1 MENLSNTMYKNPLGE
16 EKIGKL
22 LVKFSI
28 PAIVGMLVSALY
40 NIVDRIYIG
49 NAIDLGKNGLA
60 GITIGFPLMLV
71 TLAIGVLF
79 GIGGATLFSIR
90 LGQKRELDAE
100 RVLGNSFILLIVA
113 GIAYTIVGQI
123 FLVPLLRLFGASE
136 VVLPYSLEYMRVIFF
151 GATFQ
156 VLSMGLNHFIRADGS
171 PKIAMMTMFIGA
183 GINVVLDPIF
193 IFGLNMGM
201 AGAALAT
208 IIAQGVSATWV
219 ILHFLGKHSKA
230 KLLLKNFILDSK
242 IAKKIVSLGM
252 PGFLLQLASS
262 ILNSLLNRNLF
273 IYGGDI
279 AVSGMGIINSIQTLM
294 LMPIIG
300 LNQGVQPIIS
310 FNFGAKKFDRVKQ
323 AVKLAIIAA
332 TGICLVGFFATRL
345 FPELLVSMFNR
356 DKDLLVFGT
365 MAIGSWFLMMPVIGF
380 QIIAANFFQAIG
392 RSKSA
397 MFLTLTRQIIFLIPA
412 VIFFPELW
420 GVEGL
425 LYAAPFADLLA
436 AILTGYFF
444 INILKDLTHLSVA
457 HKENEIVAES
467 LLEV

>member
-1 MENLSNTMYKNPLGE
+1 MVYHNPLGE
-16 EKIGKL
+16 EKISKL
-22 LVKFSI
+22 LIKFSI

-49 NAIDLGKNGLA
+49 NAPELGANGLA
-60 GITIGFPLMLV
+60 GITIGFPLMLIM
-71 TLAIGVLF
+71 LAIGVLF

-90 LGQKRELDAE
+90 LGQKREEDAE
-100 RVLGNSFILLIVA
+100 KVLGNSFILLVSS
-113 GIAYTIVGQI
+113 GIIYMIIGQI
-123 FLVPLLRLFGASE
+123 FLVPLLKLFGASAT
-136 VVLPYSLEYMRVIFF
+136 VLPYSVEYMRVIFF
-151 GATFQ
+151 GSTFQ
-156 VLSMGLNHFIRADGS
+156 ILSMGMNHFIRADGS

-183 GINVVLDPIF
+183 GINIVLDPIF
-193 IFGLNMGM
+193 IFGFNMGM
-201 AGAALAT
+201 MGAALAT
-208 IIAQGVSATWV
+208 IIAQGVSALWV
-219 ILHFLGKHSKA
+219 VFHFISKHSKA
-230 KLLLKNFILDSK
+230 KLQIKNLVLDSV
-242 IAKKIVSLGM
+242 IVKKIVSLGL

-262 ILNSLLNRNLF
+262 LLNTLLNRNLF

-310 FNFGAKKFDRVKQ
+310 FNFGAKKFDRVKE
-323 AVKLAIIAA
+323 AIKLALVVA
-332 TGICLVGFFATRL
+332 TGIVGFGFVMTRL

-356 DKDLLVFGT
+356 DPELMVFGT
-365 MAIGSWFLMMPVIGF
+365 MAISSWFMMLPVVGF

-412 VIFFPELW
+412 VIFFPQFW

-436 AILTGYFF
+436 TILTGYFF
-444 INILKDLTHLSVA
+444 INILKDLTHLSVI
-457 HKENEIVAES
+457 HKENEFAAEN
-467 LLEV
+467 LLEI